1 MEDEKKFQL
10 QRVAVGF
17 HPNNTFSHAPPL
29 IEAIFHIKIKLFQT
43 GNQLRPPEWPIVRLL
58 VQAGAD
64 IYVLHGKGY
73 DCPEDT

>member
-1 MEDEKKFQL
+1 MYIRALRATLNKTDQSFNSMSLYQSASYMSFVIPAWL
-10 QRVAVGF
+10 
-17 HPNNTFSHAPPL
+17 T
-29 IEAIFHIKIKLFQT
+29 FQT